1 MTDPVIHAPPP
12 APPVASGAP
21 VVAPVVPPPV
31 APAPPVVAAPTPP
44 VVPAA
49 TAPRPSSYWAQRAAE
64 AAPKAPVD
72 PALASAQAEASRYR
86 GALAASVEAD
96 LAALPES
103 WRGYVKA
110 VAGDDPLA
118 ARKAI
123 DTARTSGLL
132 GAALPAPA
140 STSPAPAAPRPAEPA
155 DADAAALAEYERL
168 AKSAPIRALAF
179 KASNEASISRA
190 LKARPS

>member
-1 MTDPVIHAPPP
+1 MSDPTETAPAAVTAPSAPVETAPAATPAVAPPP
-12 APPVASGAP
+12 VQT
-21 VVAPVVPPPV
+21 
-31 APAPPVVAAPTPP
+31 PAP
-44 VVPAA
+44 VPAA
-49 TAPRPSSYWAQRAAE
+49 SEPKRTNFWARIGAQRAAE
-64 AAPKAPVD
+64 AAPKTPID
-72 PALASAQAEASRYR
+72 PALASAQAEANRYR

-103 WRGYVKA
+103 WRGYVRT

-140 STSPAPAAPRPAEPA
+140 STAPAPAAPRPAEPA
-155 DADAAALAEYERL
+155 DADAATLAEYERL
-168 AKSAPIRALAF
+168 AKAAPIRALAF
-179 KASNEASISRA
+179 KASNEASIARA